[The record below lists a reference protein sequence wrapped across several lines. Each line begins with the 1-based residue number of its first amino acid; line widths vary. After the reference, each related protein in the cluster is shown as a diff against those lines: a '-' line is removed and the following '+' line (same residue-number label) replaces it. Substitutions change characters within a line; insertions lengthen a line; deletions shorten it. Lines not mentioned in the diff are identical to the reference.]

1 MILIYVVTA
10 SADEASRLGHALLVR
25 KLCACVNILP
35 QIESMYWWSGKIEQ
49 NKEAVLLIK
58 TDETMYESV
67 EQLILSKHSYEK
79 PAIFAIPVSRVEPAY
94 LNWINTQIA
103 PEPE

>member
-35 QIESMYWWSGKIEQ
+35 QMESMY
-49 NKEAVLLIK
+49 
-58 TDETMYESV
+58 
-67 EQLILSKHSYEK
+67 
-79 PAIFAIPVSRVEPAY
+79 
-94 LNWINTQIA
+94 
-103 PEPE
+103 